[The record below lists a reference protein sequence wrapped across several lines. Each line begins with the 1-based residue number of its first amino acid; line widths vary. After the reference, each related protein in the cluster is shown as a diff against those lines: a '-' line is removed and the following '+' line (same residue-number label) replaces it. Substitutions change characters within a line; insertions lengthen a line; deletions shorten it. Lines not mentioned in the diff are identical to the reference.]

1 MDASELTSIPPSPT
15 DRGRG
20 SAWLATSLLAQLLVV
35 GLALGGAFAA
45 VEPSSP
51 PTLLG
56 LSAASVVEPGDGDQ
70 PGSLAGRGL
79 WPEGARLQLSFEV
92 EQPAQVAVL
101 WFEGPD
107 RVVPL
112 YPSPARGQTGWTEP
126 GKVYVVPGEGAFLRL
141 TSTGPGGDFL
151 AVVASDQPDPEIQRV
166 LLDPQPGAVRSLRGR
181 LEAED
186 GARRSALAGVVRHLP
201 TADGRAVAVP
211 WEEVRGTGRLVV
223 GWGVATQ

>member
-1 MDASELTSIPPSPT
+1 MDASELTSIPPSSS

-20 SAWLATSLLAQLLVV
+20 GLWLGASLLAQLLVV
-35 GLALGGAFAA
+35 GLALGGAFAS
-45 VEPSSP
+45 VEPVVVP
-51 PTLLG
+51 QLLG
-56 LSAASVVEPGDGDQ
+56 LSAASVVEPGDGDV
-70 PGSLAGRGL
+70 PGALAAREL

-92 EQPAQVAVL
+92 EQESQVAVL

-126 GKVYVVPGEGAFLRL
+126 GKVYVVPGDGAFLRL
-141 TSTGPGGDFL
+141 TSTGPGGDFV
-151 AVVASDQPDPEIQRV
+151 AVVASQRPDTEIQRV
-166 LLDPQPGAVRSLRGR
+166 LMDPQPGAVRSLRTR

-186 GARRSALAGVVRHLP
+186 AARRSALAGVVRHLP

-223 GWGVATQ
+223 GWEVATH